1 MGYKSWGNS
10 AQNKIP
16 LKGSLWTGAPQL
28 AWPWLS
34 WSCPAA
40 FSISHSVLLPCLFP
54 FPVQIHTT
62 ACPMLSLPML
72 LSLPL
77 VPSQH
82 FLPSTSYIS
91 NSVLVFASWK
101 MQTNSDPVRCSDFEL
116 KPMRSHWKVLHQDVT
131 RWKCGY
137 RKIILALEQRAD
149 FGRMKL
155 EAVRLTRSEKKMRIL
170 NGMTA
175 GGRGGKPL
183 EERHWRWTQ

>member
-1 MGYKSWGNS
+1 MTF
-10 AQNKIP
+10 
-16 LKGSLWTGAPQL
+16 LE
-28 AWPWLS
+28 
-34 WSCPAA
+34 
-40 FSISHSVLLPCLFP
+40 LPCSLQHFP
-54 FPVQIHTT
+54 LSPPSLPLPLPRVQIHTT

-72 LSLPL
+72 LSLSL

-149 FGRMKL
+149 FGRMKF